1 MKTNKCRNIYHHTKC
16 HEPTLNDPSDSPDV
30 PTVTTLTLLIYEFK
44 KNKGRLNSRDM
55 TGIQNVPVLHS
66 AHLTCERTVHL
77 VVNLLLH
84 R

>member
-1 MKTNKCRNIYHHTKC
+1 MKTNKCRKIYHHTKC
-16 HEPTLNDPSDSPDV
+16 HEPTLNDPSDSSDV
-30 PTVTTLTLLIYEFK
+30 PTVTMLTLLTYEFK

-55 TGIQNVPVLHS
+55 TGIQNLPVLHS
-66 AHLTCERTVHL
+66 AYLTYERTVHL